1 MNEAEATKILKRDTL
16 GRVTLTGEQ
25 REHLLDEFERSGLKG
40 VPFARLAGVNYPT
53 FASWIQK
60 RRRARGDYAR
70 VSRRQASA
78 GGEPPRSLSWVE
90 AVLASPQSAA
100 PGTGT
105 GTGTGNG
112 NGNGNGTGNGAAALQ
127 LNLPGGA
134 HLTITTPQQAALA
147 AQLLKALTPS
157 ASC

>member
-112 NGNGNGTGNGAAALQ
+112 NGAAALQ

>member
-112 NGNGNGTGNGAAALQ
+112 NGNGTGNGAAALQ